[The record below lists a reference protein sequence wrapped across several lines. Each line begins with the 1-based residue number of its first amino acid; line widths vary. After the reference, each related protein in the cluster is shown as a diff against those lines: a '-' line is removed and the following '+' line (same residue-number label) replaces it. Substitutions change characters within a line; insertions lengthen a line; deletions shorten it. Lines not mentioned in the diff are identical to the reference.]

1 MDDVGEGTQSDS
13 RDHRQRDLVDHI
25 ARMTGDD
32 CRAEYPVRPL
42 LDVDLHEAHFL
53 VVGDRAVHVVHRDG
67 EGLHRDVPLARLPHI
82 KPDMSDCRIGV
93 GAPRNRQ
100 CTQTL
105 TAEEQRILNHD
116 ARRRVGGMG
125 ELVLQA
131 GIAGGIDAPVAA
143 AQEII
148 DPDAGDSVEIDA
160 RGFQIQA
167 VDIRYPAC
175 ADQNGIDRY
184 RDAVV
189 VADQIDELLPA
200 FHAHV
205 DGSGVQ
211 AHLDAVAR
219 KCIREEL
226 CGVALFLGQE
236 QRLFLRNNGL
246 RSEAAERLRQFAAER
261 AAADDQQAARQ
272 LGQVEDV
279 LVSQIVGLRRGREY
293 RLCSAVRP

>member
-1 MDDVGEGTQSDS
+1 MEP
-13 RDHRQRDLVDHI
+13 RRQ
-25 ARMTGDD
+25 AR
-32 CRAEYPVRPL
+32 
-42 LDVDLHEAHFL
+42 
-53 VVGDRAVHVVHRDG
+53 
-67 EGLHRDVPLARLPHI
+67 
-82 KPDMSDCRIGV
+82 
-93 GAPRNRQ
+93 APRNRQ

-105 TAEEQRILNHD
+105 TTEKQRILNHD
-116 ARRRVGGMG
+116 ACRRVGGMS
-125 ELVLQA
+125 EIVFQA
-131 GIAGGIDAPVAA
+131 GIAGGINAPVAA
-143 AQEII
+143 AQEMI
-148 DPDAGDSVEIDA
+148 DPDVCDSVEIDA

-189 VADQIDELLPA
+189 VANQLDELLPA
-200 FHAHV
+200 FQAHV

-236 QRLFLRNNGL
+236 QRFFLPNNDPC
-246 RSEAAERLRQFAAER
+246 SEAAERLRQFAAER

-272 LGQVEDV
+272 LGQIEDV
-279 LVSQIVGLRRGREY
+279 LLNLSIAGYARQRTDCG
-293 RLCSAVRP
+293 